1 MTPRQLIRPDI
12 LAMPAAVAPF
22 SPPDEVAARQGL
34 PLQRIVKLDGNE
46 NLYGPSPQ
54 TLAALRSEASWHLY
68 PDAMHESL
76 RHALASYSGVG
87 PENIVVTSGGD
98 ELILLVAQLLLE
110 PGDQVINTPPTFS
123 VYEDA
128 VRMQHGEIIVVPRRR
143 EDGYDLDTAAI
154 LSAVGGKTKGIF
166 VCNPNNPT
174 GGLTPPD
181 DILRLLDTGVMV
193 MLDEAYTEFSGVT
206 MAPLIRQREN
216 LIILRTMSKWAALA
230 GLRVGYGIMAASVA
244 DQMRKIKMAFNV
256 NLAGYIAALASLSD
270 RAYLLANVA
279 RMVAERERL
288 FARLQKIPFLRP
300 YPSHGNYI
308 LCDVLGA
315 DARRLRDELER
326 EGVLVRLF
334 QNRHLPNAIRITVG
348 KAEHSEAVIAALGT
362 VGQRL
367 RFQ

>member
-1 MTPRQLIRPDI
+1 
-12 LAMPAAVAPF
+12 MPAPGVPF
-22 SPPDEVAARQGL
+22 SPPEKVAARHGL
-34 PLQRIVKLDGNE
+34 PVERIVKLDGNE

-54 TLAALRSEASWHLY
+54 TLAVLRSGAPWHLY

-76 RHALASYSGVG
+76 RQSLADYSGVD
-87 PENIVVTSGGD
+87 PANIVVTSGGD
-98 ELILLVAQLLLE
+98 ELIFLVAQLLLD
-110 PGDQVINTPPTFS
+110 PGDQVINAPPTFS
-123 VYEDA
+123 VYDDA
-128 VRMQHGEIIVVPRRR
+128 VRMQRGEIIVVPRRR
-143 EDGYDLDTAAI
+143 EDGYALDTAAV
-154 LSAVGGKTKGIF
+154 LRAVGSKTKCIF

-174 GGLTPPD
+174 GGLTPPGE
-181 DILRLLDTGVMV
+181 IMRLLETGVMV

-206 MAPLIRQREN
+206 MAPLVRQHEN

-244 DQMRKIKMAFNV
+244 DQMWKIKMAFNV
-256 NLAGYIAALASLSD
+256 NSAGYIAALASLAD

-279 RMVAERERL
+279 RIVAERDRL
-288 FARLQKIPFLRP
+288 LARLHGIPFLRP

-315 DARRLRDELER
+315 DARRVRDELER

-334 QNRHLPNAIRITVG
+334 QGPYLPNAIRITVG
-348 KAEHSEAVIAALGT
+348 KDEHTGAVIAALHT

-367 RFQ
+367 GLE